1 MITGDNKSTWTS
13 TSLSASPNSAK
24 HWRNMSIFGYLFVS
38 NCIMESPK
46 TSSIVGSLGGQ
57 SFDVTS
63 LTSYNPFSEED
74 ENDQS
79 SYTLVTSI
87 FSRMKSTLSAPLSS
101 AVGTTSSTQSSS
113 NFTNQQIGASDSRRP
128 SYTTVGSNFSSRTT
142 ASERPNPLIAAPS
155 HTAPPLVSLTPAH
168 SEIPTYA
175 VEYERQMSQ
184 KASNSPA
191 VDFGDNILFGS
202 IPGFPIQD
210 DARSIK
216 TSASIHR
223 SGSVSKV
230 MRRLRGEGKKL
241 LRKFFTKLYKRFV
254 RPVKGL
260 LDGRRK
266 CQRML
271 RLQECVHY
279 LEKKT
284 SLPYLW

>member
-1 MITGDNKSTWTS
+1 
-13 TSLSASPNSAK
+13 
-24 HWRNMSIFGYLFVS
+24 MSIFGCLFVS

-46 TSSIVGSLGGQ
+46 SSSIVGSLGGQ

-113 NFTNQQIGASDSRRP
+113 NFTNQPIGASDSRRP

-168 SEIPTYA
+168 SEIPTYTL
-175 VEYERQMSQ
+175 EYERHMSQ

-230 MRRLRGEGKKL
+230 MRRLRGEGKKIL
-241 LRKFFTKLYKRFV
+241 PKFFKV
-254 RPVKGL
+254 I
-260 LDGRRK
+260 
-266 CQRML
+266 
-271 RLQECVHY
+271 
-279 LEKKT
+279 
-284 SLPYLW
+284 

>member
-1 MITGDNKSTWTS
+1 
-13 TSLSASPNSAK
+13 
-24 HWRNMSIFGYLFVS
+24 
-38 NCIMESPK
+38 MESPK
-46 TSSIVGSLGGQ
+46 SSSIVGSLGGQ

-113 NFTNQQIGASDSRRP
+113 NMTNQPTGVSDSRRP
-128 SYTTVGSNFSSRTT
+128 SYTTAQLGSSFSSRTT

-155 HTAPPLVSLTPAH
+155 QTAPPLVSLTPAH
-168 SEIPTYA
+168 SEIPTYT

-184 KASNSPA
+184 KTSNSPA
-191 VDFGDNILFGS
+191 VDFNDNILFGS

-241 LRKFFTKLYKRFV
+241 LRKFLKAI
-254 RPVKGL
+254 
-260 LDGRRK
+260 
-266 CQRML
+266 
-271 RLQECVHY
+271 
-279 LEKKT
+279 
-284 SLPYLW
+284 

>member
-1 MITGDNKSTWTS
+1 
-13 TSLSASPNSAK
+13 
-24 HWRNMSIFGYLFVS
+24 
-38 NCIMESPK
+38 MESPK
-46 TSSIVGSLGGQ
+46 SSSIVGSVGGQ
-57 SFDVTS
+57 SFDVAS

-113 NFTNQQIGASDSRRP
+113 NITSQPISVSDSRRP
-128 SYTTVGSNFSSRTT
+128 SYTTAGSNFSTRST
-142 ASERPNPLIAAPS
+142 ASDRPNPLIAAPS

-168 SEIPTYA
+168 SEIPTYTA
-175 VEYERQMSQ
+175 EYERQMLQ
-184 KASNSPA
+184 KPSNSPS
-191 VDFGDNILFGS
+191 VDFGDNVLFGS

-230 MRRLRGEGKKL
+230 MRRLRGEGKRL
-241 LRKFFTKLYKRFV
+241 LCEFFRYIYAVCQDYQGTTGWMTKMPKNVMTARA
-254 RPVKGL
+254 
-260 LDGRRK
+260 
-266 CQRML
+266 C
-271 RLQECVHY
+271 
-279 LEKKT
+279 
-284 SLPYLW
+284 SLPGEENITVVFVVSCHHLKFKGDVEFH

>member
-1 MITGDNKSTWTS
+1 
-13 TSLSASPNSAK
+13 
-24 HWRNMSIFGYLFVS
+24 
-38 NCIMESPK
+38 MESPK
-46 TSSIVGSLGGQ
+46 SSSIVGSLGGQ

-113 NFTNQQIGASDSRRP
+113 NFTNQPIGASDSRRP

-168 SEIPTYA
+168 SEIPTYTL
-175 VEYERQMSQ
+175 EYERHMSQ

-230 MRRLRGEGKKL
+230 MRRLRGEGKKIL
-241 LRKFFTKLYKRFV
+241 PKFFKV
-254 RPVKGL
+254 I
-260 LDGRRK
+260 
-266 CQRML
+266 
-271 RLQECVHY
+271 
-279 LEKKT
+279 
-284 SLPYLW
+284 

>member
-1 MITGDNKSTWTS
+1 MLNIGGFVYFG
-13 TSLSASPNSAK
+13 
-24 HWRNMSIFGYLFVS
+24 MSICKQS
-38 NCIMESPK
+38 IMESPK

-101 AVGTTSSTQSSS
+101 AVGTTSSTQSP
-113 NFTNQQIGASDSRRP
+113 NITNQQFGVSDSRRP
-128 SYTTVGSNFSSRTT
+128 SYTTAQLGSNFSSRTT

-168 SEIPTYA
+168 SEMPTYT
-175 VEYERQMSQ
+175 VEYERHMSQ

-191 VDFGDNILFGS
+191 VDFGDNLFGS

-241 LRKFFTKLYKRFV
+241 LKFFKV
-254 RPVKGL
+254 I
-260 LDGRRK
+260 
-266 CQRML
+266 
-271 RLQECVHY
+271 
-279 LEKKT
+279 
-284 SLPYLW
+284 

>member
-1 MITGDNKSTWTS
+1 
-13 TSLSASPNSAK
+13 
-24 HWRNMSIFGYLFVS
+24 
-38 NCIMESPK
+38 MESPK
-46 TSSIVGSLGGQ
+46 SSSIVGSVGGQ
-57 SFDVTS
+57 SFDVAS

-87 FSRMKSTLSAPLSS
+87 FSRMKNTLSAPLSS
-101 AVGTTSSTQSSS
+101 GVGTASSTQPSS
-113 NFTNQQIGASDSRRP
+113 NITNQPISVSDSRRP
-128 SYTTVGSNFSSRTT
+128 SYTTAGSNFSSRTT

-168 SEIPTYA
+168 SEIPTYS

-184 KASNSPA
+184 KPSNSPS
-191 VDFGDNILFGS
+191 VDFGDNILFGA

-241 LRKFFTKLYKRFV
+241 FREFFTVYLS
-254 RPVKGL
+254 GL
-260 LDGRRK
+260 LGLSRDYWMDDENARECYDCKSVFTTWRRK
-266 CQRML
+266 HHCRI
-271 RLQECVHY
+271 CG
-279 LEKKT
+279 K
-284 SLPYLW
+284 SLSLKIHGRY